1 VYPQPANEQYW
12 IQHLKPRGAYRQLT
26 RFLPLNMRDQVQFIH
41 GIITPR
47 KLQYTPL

>member
-1 VYPQPANEQYW
+1 MYLQPVNEQYL
-12 IQHLKPRGAYRQLT
+12 IQHLKPQGAYRQLT
-26 RFLPLNMRDQVQFIH
+26 RFSPLNMRDQVQFIH